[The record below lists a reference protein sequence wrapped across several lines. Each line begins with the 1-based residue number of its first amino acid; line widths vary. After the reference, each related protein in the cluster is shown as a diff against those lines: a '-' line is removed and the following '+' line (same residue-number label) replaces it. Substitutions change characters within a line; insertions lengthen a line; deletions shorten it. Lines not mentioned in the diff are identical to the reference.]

1 MILVV
6 SASAIIYGRQSQ
18 VMTSEL
24 LMNFYVENTALELE

>member
-18 VMTSEL
+18 VMAGEL

>member
-6 SASAIIYGRQSQ
+6 SASAIIYRRQSQ

>member
-6 SASAIIYGRQSQ
+6 SASAIIYSRQSQ

-24 LMNFYVENTALELE
+24 LMNFYMENAFLELE